1 MHDAPFYLTFF
12 ALSAMVAQVSVQDF
26 KELSATVL
34 LGVLFWYTL
43 TRINGGLQKLTEA
56 IIELRET
63 IQEAERHTD
72 YDKD

>member
-12 ALSAMVAQVSVQDF
+12 ALSALVAQVPVQDF

-63 IQEAERHTD
+63 IQEAERHNE
-72 YDKD
+72 KEEH